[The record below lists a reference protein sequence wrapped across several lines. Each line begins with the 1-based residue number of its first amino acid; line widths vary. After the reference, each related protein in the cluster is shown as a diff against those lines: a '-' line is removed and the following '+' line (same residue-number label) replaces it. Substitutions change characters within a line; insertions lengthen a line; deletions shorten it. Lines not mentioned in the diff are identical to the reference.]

1 MQDIMRK
8 IHGLIKN
15 QDENWR
21 IRTIEEI
28 DVLIKHADVKYIKKQ
43 SIKWVG
49 RILRMDKGQ

>member
-1 MQDIMRK
+1 MRK